1 MQAGYQI
8 GQPAKTPGDFEITG
22 DLEVRHRLI
31 VDGDS
36 LAGSIYVR
44 EGDVTLD
51 DGGLNCSGNV
61 SASGAVLGAT
71 EAGSLLVTGET
82 ALVGDMAVNSG
93 TFSVASST
101 GNTAV
106 AGTLDVAGVATMA
119 RVVPRAAGSHICTGR
134 HLAVPVS
141 QEGSKLLAVG
151 ADEQV
156 QEFTITA
163 AQATYNYTLTLRTDT
178 SPAEGAIFWV
188 YVSLPAT
195 TSSNEVHFKVNNGD
209 AQHEILDIPSGAAAA
224 TCALAFISR
233 GSSDWWMKF
242 MCVKNDI

>member
-1 MQAGYQI
+1 MQVGYQI

-119 RVVPRAAGSHICTGR
+119 RVVPRAAGAHICTGR
-134 HLAVPVS
+134 HAITTVTAQTDPK
-141 QEGSKLLAVG
+141 SKSIGVG
-151 ADEQV
+151 VDEQV
-156 QEFTITA
+156 QQFALSGGSYT
-163 AQATYNYTLTLRTDT
+163 YTLTLRTDT

-188 YVSLPAT
+188 YVSMPD
-195 TSSNEVHFKVNNGD
+195 TSGVHFKVNNGD
-209 AQHEILDIPSGAAAA
+209 ALDEILDIPSGAAAA
-224 TCALAFISR
+224 TYALAFISR
-233 GSSDWWMKF
+233 GWNDWWMKF